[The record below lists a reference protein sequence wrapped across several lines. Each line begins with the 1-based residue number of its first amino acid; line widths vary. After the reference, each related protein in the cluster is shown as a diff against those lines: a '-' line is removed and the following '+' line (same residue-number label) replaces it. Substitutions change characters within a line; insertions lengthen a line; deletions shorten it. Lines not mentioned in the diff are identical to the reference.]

1 MDRGQRQLPV
11 EGLIPVVTDLLRAFE
26 SLGKARV
33 QVFDLIEA
41 LERQG
46 FGTRPAMRAFDEAVM
61 SNLLQWGPNFELH
74 KPDQ

>member
-1 MDRGQRQLPV
+1 MQRGQSQLPV
-11 EGLIPVVTDLLRAFE
+11 EGLIPVVADVLRAFE

-33 QVFDLIEA
+33 QAFDLIEA

-46 FGTRPAMRAFDEAVM
+46 FGKRPAMRAFDEAVM

-74 KPDQ
+74 KPDR

>member
-1 MDRGQRQLPV
+1 M
-11 EGLIPVVTDLLRAFE
+11 IPVVADVLLAFE

-46 FGTRPAMRAFDEAVM
+46 FGTAPATRAFDQAVM
-61 SNLLQWGPNFELH
+61 SNLLKWGPNFELH

>member
-1 MDRGQRQLPV
+1 MPV
-11 EGLIPVVTDLLRAFE
+11 DGLKPVVDDVLRTFE

-46 FGTRPAMRAFDEAVM
+46 FGTAGAMRAFDETVL
-61 SNLLQWGPNFELH
+61 SNFLKWGPNFELY
-74 KPDQ
+74 KPEP